1 MRNGAQAIAGYKLG
15 TQVNVGRVA
24 EMPIDTD
31 ASLVERF
38 LGGDTTAFD
47 ALFDKYQSY
56 VYRIVYGILGNAA
69 EAQDVTQDVFVQVYR
84 SFHQF
89 NRTAR
94 FATWLYRIA
103 VNRSVDRTRSGRKWR
118 WLSLNDDHPDLQNIT
133 VPGPEE
139 SLAEASIRN
148 QAQTALMH
156 LSIADRQ
163 VIVLRYYQELS
174 IEEIAAVLGA
184 SVNAIKLRLHR
195 ARLRFKAELLAI
207 DGGYLDE

>member
-103 VNRSVDRTRSGRKWR
+103 VNRSVDRTR
-118 WLSLNDDHPDLQNIT
+118 
-133 VPGPEE
+133 
-139 SLAEASIRN
+139 
-148 QAQTALMH
+148 
-156 LSIADRQ
+156 
-163 VIVLRYYQELS
+163 
-174 IEEIAAVLGA
+174 
-184 SVNAIKLRLHR
+184 
-195 ARLRFKAELLAI
+195 
-207 DGGYLDE
+207 